1 MLSKITFT
9 FPKGY
14 LNLWE
19 IARTRASPGSMIT
32 LARISKE
39 MPKAMTMQPDCQID
53 DGIYIGSS
61 ILCGDD
67 KESGVNA
74 EGKQQGSRDLHRL
87 HKGKPAADQCFS
99 QYKEHIKTEG
109 IDTHGGS
116 RNQAQ
121 DKRYAGYGR
130 SPKTSSGD
138 KTDPQGADQHTGRKN
153 KIVFYIF
160 VKIHGTIPPRSVEM
174 QKYFL
179 YQKNFV

>member
-1 MLSKITFT
+1 MKEKEGKNHGY
-9 FPKGY
+9 KGKGAVKDHLY
-14 LNLWE
+14 
-19 IARTRASPGSMIT
+19 
-32 LARISKE
+32 ISKGISE
-39 MPKAMTMQPDCQID
+39 PLGNSPYQSFSGKHDHIGPYFQRDAKGHDNAADCQID

-153 KIVFYIF
+153 KIVF
-160 VKIHGTIPPRSVEM
+160 T
-174 QKYFL
+174 FL
-179 YQKNFV
+179 